1 MNITITVEA
10 KELVDAI
17 YKLAAAVSLN
27 PSVVDQPAP
36 EKKAPA
42 KKAVKAEAETPAPEA
57 TPAAPQAK
65 GITLEQVRAKL
76 AEVSN
81 AGKKNEVKELL
92 TSYGVSKLTDLPVE
106 KYSELLAEA
115 EAL

>member
-1 MNITITVEA
+1 MNITIKVEA
-10 KELVDAI
+10 EELIEAI
-17 YKLAAAVSLN
+17 NKLASAVSLN
-27 PSVVDQPAP
+27 PAVIDQPVVV
-36 EKKAPA
+36 KNAPA
-42 KKAVKAEAETPAPEA
+42 KKPAKAEAPAPEA
-57 TPAAPQAK
+57 KA
-65 GITLEQVRAKL
+65 ITLEQVRAKL

-92 TSYGVSKLTDLPVE
+92 TSYGVSKLTDLPAE

>member
-1 MNITITVEA
+1 MNITIKVEA
-10 KELVDAI
+10 EELIAAI
-17 YKLAAAVSLN
+17 NKLAAAVSLN
-27 PSVVDQPAP
+27 PAVIDQPVVV
-36 EKKAPA
+36 KNAPA
-42 KKAVKAEAETPAPEA
+42 KKPAKAEAPEA
-57 TPAAPQAK
+57 TPAPEAK
-65 GITLEQVRAKL
+65 AITLEQVRAKL

-92 TSYGVSKLTDLPVE
+92 TSYGVSKLTDLPAE

>member
-1 MNITITVEA
+1 MNITIKVEA
-10 KELVDAI
+10 EELIAAI
-17 YKLAAAVSLN
+17 NKLAAAVSLN
-27 PSVVDQPAP
+27 PAVIDHQPVAI
-36 EKKAPA
+36 KNAPA
-42 KKAVKAEAETPAPEA
+42 KKAAKAEAPAPAPETKA
-57 TPAAPQAK
+57 
-65 GITLEQVRAKL
+65 ITLEQVRAKL

-92 TSYGVSKLTDLPVE
+92 TSYGVSKLTDLPAE

>member
-1 MNITITVEA
+1 MNITIKVEA
-10 KELVDAI
+10 EELIAAI
-17 YKLAAAVSLN
+17 NKLAAAVSLN
-27 PSVVDQPAP
+27 PAVVDQPVA

-42 KKAVKAEAETPAPEA
+42 KKPAKSEAEVPAPAPETKA
-57 TPAAPQAK
+57 
-65 GITLEQVRAKL
+65 ITLEQVRAKL

-92 TSYGVSKLTDLPVE
+92 TSYGVSKLTDLPAE

>member
-1 MNITITVEA
+1 MNITIKVEA
-10 KELVDAI
+10 QELIAAI
-17 YKLAAAVSLN
+17 EKLAAAVSLN
-27 PSVVDQPAP
+27 PSVVDQPVA

-42 KKAVKAEAETPAPEA
+42 KKPAKVEAEVAAPETKA
-57 TPAAPQAK
+57 
-65 GITLEQVRAKL
+65 ITLEQVRAKL

-92 TSYGVSKLTDLPVE
+92 TSYGVSKLTDLPAE

>member
-1 MNITITVEA
+1 MNITIKVEA
-10 KELVDAI
+10 EELIAAI
-17 YKLAAAVSLN
+17 NKLAAAVSLN
-27 PSVVDQPAP
+27 PAVVDQPVVV
-36 EKKAPA
+36 KNAPA
-42 KKAVKAEAETPAPEA
+42 KKAAKAESPAPAPEA
-57 TPAAPQAK
+57 KA
-65 GITLEQVRAKL
+65 ITLEQVRAKL

-92 TSYGVSKLTDLPVE
+92 TSYGVSKLTDLPAE